1 LEKLKKEE
9 KEILSLLGILAR
21 EEVIVKLNDE
31 IYYERTALK
40 ALTKKTV
47 SLMRE
52 QGELTIKS
60 FKDLTGLSR
69 KFMIPFFE
77 YLDKQR

>member
-1 LEKLKKEE
+1 M
-9 KEILSLLGILAR
+9 
-21 EEVIVKLNDE
+21 KLNEE
-31 IYYERTALK
+31 IYYEKGALK
-40 ALTKKTV
+40 MLMEKAV

-52 QGELTIKS
+52 QDELTIKS

-77 YLDKQR
+77 YLDKTKVTFRKGDKRVLRKTYTG